1 MDSDLF
7 PNSLVMNEVW
17 LELGQ
22 FWWIYCVDI
31 FSKAVI
37 LRIVGIVPSIRVL
50 LYVLSTTTFGK
61 RNLRSLR

>member
-7 PNSLVMNEVW
+7 PNSLVMNGIW
-17 LELGQ
+17 SELGQ

-37 LRIVGIVPSIRVL
+37 LRMVGSIPSIRVL
-50 LYVLSTTTFGK
+50 LYVLSMTTFGK